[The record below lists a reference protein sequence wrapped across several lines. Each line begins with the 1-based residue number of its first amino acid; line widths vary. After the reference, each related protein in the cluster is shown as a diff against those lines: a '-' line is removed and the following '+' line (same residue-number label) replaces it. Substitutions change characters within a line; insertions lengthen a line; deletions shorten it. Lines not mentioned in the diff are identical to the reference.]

1 MGKGLT
7 KDQFLNYHAA
17 VCEQMIATVKAKNA
31 DYTADND
38 DPFANFS
45 TVEDLGL
52 CSTEIGFLVRLNDK
66 FARLR
71 SFVKIGT
78 LKVKDES
85 IEDTLI
91 DMANYCILMAG
102 YIKSKKLKAQ

>member
-1 MGKGLT
+1 MNKN
-7 KDQFLNYHAA
+7 QFLEYHAS
-17 VCEQMIATVKAKNA
+17 VCQRLINTVKAKNA

-45 TVEDLGL
+45 TVEDLDV
-52 CSTEIGFLVRLNDK
+52 CSTEVGFLVRLNDK

>member
-1 MGKGLT
+1 MN
-7 KDQFLNYHAA
+7 KDQFLDYHAS
-17 VCEQMIATVKAKNA
+17 VCKRLIDTVRTKNA

-38 DPFANFS
+38 DPFTNFS
-45 TVEDLGL
+45 TVEDLDI
-52 CSTEIGFLVRLNDK
+52 CSTEVGFLVRLNDK